1 MFVVSAYLYRKVVED
16 MRQSCLFVV
25 LLPEI
30 IMDVVLA
37 IILSNQVTTAYLVLL
52 FSILGLSSVVVVHS
66 IYALWTDGK
75 SGEGVIEDGDGKSS
89 GSKKL
94 PSKDELDTTYFK
106 GGRVRSSSLGD
117 AAC

>member
-16 MRQSCLFVV
+16 MCCSCLFVV

-30 IMDVVLA
+30 IMDIVLA

-66 IYALWTDGK
+66 IYALWTDGSRNK
-75 SGEGVIEDGDGKSS
+75 DDDETSPDSS
-89 GSKKL
+89 SNKL